1 MVDEVERLAVV
12 YKQNSH
18 ESAWLSVASD
28 HLWTIST
35 RASVAPVPAIPPNRR
50 ASMCG
55 KTKLSTHL
63 STIDS
68 NTLAS
73 IGVSD
78 KGLISFS
85 SESGGCFFGNGM
97 TVAVFQS
104 SGNIPSLS
112 ELLKIAVIGAANRS
126 E

>member
-18 ESAWLSVASD
+18 ESGLSVASD

-35 RASVAPVPAIPPNRR
+35 TAFVAPEPAIPPNWR

-55 KTKLSTHL
+55 KTNLSTHL
-63 STIDS
+63 STTDS

-73 IGVSD
+73 IGLSD
-78 KGLISFS
+78 IGLISFS

-104 SGNIPSLS
+104 LGNIPSLS
-112 ELLKIAVIGAANRS
+112 ELLKIAVIGAANRC